1 MQNSDINFVADIADK
16 RRKMLAYQRSAKL
29 SLSAS
34 TVCLLGTV
42 FLCGF
47 QQAQARREMMM
58 AEKQMRLH
66 QPAIGEMEAIQAA
79 TAGQRPRVQL
89 LADARKMTLR
99 WCVVMN
105 AIASRLPA
113 GTRLDQMEATGG
125 ESTQLTL
132 RVETTSQTLAAKVAT
147 ELASHPMFSQVDI
160 RSTQASDTVD
170 TAPKVKLE
178 LAVTLRGNTDLTAP
192 IKASGK
198 AGGAKRKIGGPENGR
213 A

>member
-1 MQNSDINFVADIADK
+1 MQNGEINFVADIAN
-16 RRKMLAYQRSAKL
+16 RRHRMLVYQRTGML
-29 SLSAS
+29 SLAVSVVLLIGTSA
-34 TVCLLGTV
+34 
-42 FLCGF
+42 LCGL
-47 QQAQARREMMM
+47 QQLQARQQLLV

-113 GTRLDQMEATGG
+113 GTRLDQLEAAGG
-125 ESTQLTL
+125 ETTQLTL

-147 ELASHPMFSQVDI
+147 ELARHPMFAQVDI
-160 RSTQASDTVD
+160 RSTQASDTVEQA
-170 TAPKVKLE
+170 TKVKLE

-192 IKASGK
+192 IKAINK
-198 AGGAKRKIGGPENGR
+198 PGGSKRTIGGPSNGR

>member
-1 MQNSDINFVADIADK
+1 MQSGEINFVAEIASRRHRLLACK
-16 RRKMLAYQRSAKL
+16 RIGKAALTGSA
-29 SLSAS
+29 
-34 TVCLLGTV
+34 CLLICTA

-47 QQAQARREMMM
+47 QQAQARLQMEM
-58 AEKQMRLH
+58 AKKQMRLH
-66 QPAIGEMEAIQAA
+66 QPAIGEMEAIKAA
-79 TAGQRPRVQL
+79 TTVQRPRVQL

-113 GTRLDQMEATGG
+113 GTRLDQLEADGG
-125 ESTQLTL
+125 ETTHLTL

-147 ELASHPMFSQVDI
+147 ELASHPMFAQVDI
-160 RSTQASDTVD
+160 RSTQASDTID
-170 TAPKVKLE
+170 QATRVKLE
-178 LAVTLRGNTDLTAP
+178 LAITLRGNTDLTAP

-198 AGGAKRKIGGPENGR
+198 AGSAKRKIGAAPNGR

>member
-1 MQNSDINFVADIADK
+1 MQISEINFVADIAS
-16 RRKMLAYQRSAKL
+16 RRHKMLAYQRIGRI
-29 SLSAS
+29 SLLAS
-34 TVCLLGTV
+34 GAFLTGTA

-47 QQAQARREMMM
+47 QQAQARRQMVM
-58 AEKQMRLH
+58 AEKQMRIH

-105 AIASRLPA
+105 AIASRLPS
-113 GTRLDQMEATGG
+113 GTRLDQLEADGG
-125 ESTQLTL
+125 ETTHLML

-147 ELASHPMFSQVDI
+147 DLASHPMFAQVDI
-160 RSTQASDTVD
+160 RSTQASDTPDQATRV
-170 TAPKVKLE
+170 TLE

-192 IKASGK
+192 IKASAK
-198 AGGAKRKIGGPENGR
+198 AGGAKRKIGDASNGR

>member
-1 MQNSDINFVADIADK
+1 MQNCDINFVADIAGK
-16 RRKMLAYQRSAKL
+16 RRKMLAYQRIGKL
-29 SLSAS
+29 SLAVS
-34 TVCLLGTV
+34 TLCLMGTA

-47 QQAQARREMMM
+47 QQAQARRVLVM

-125 ESTQLTL
+125 ETTQLTL

-198 AGGAKRKIGGPENGR
+198 SGGAKRKIGGSENGR

>member
-1 MQNSDINFVADIADK
+1 MPSSEINFVADITS
-16 RRKMLAYQRSAKL
+16 RRHQMFAYQRIGKVALTISAG
-29 SLSAS
+29 
-34 TVCLLGTV
+34 CLIGTTS
-42 FLCGF
+42 LCGI
-47 QQAQARREMMM
+47 QQAQARRQMLM

-66 QPAIGEMEAIQAA
+66 QPAIGEMEVIQAA

-125 ESTQLTL
+125 ETTQLTL

-147 ELASHPMFSQVDI
+147 DLASHPMFAQVDI
-160 RSTQASDTVD
+160 RSTQASDALDQT
-170 TAPKVKLE
+170 TKVKLE

-198 AGGAKRKIGGPENGR
+198 AGAAKRKIGDASNDR

>member
-1 MQNSDINFVADIADK
+1 
-16 RRKMLAYQRSAKL
+16 ML
-29 SLSAS
+29 
-34 TVCLLGTV
+34 
-42 FLCGF
+42 
-47 QQAQARREMMM
+47 M

-125 ESTQLTL
+125 ETTQLTL

-147 ELASHPMFSQVDI
+147 DLASHPMFAQVDI
-160 RSTQASDTVD
+160 RSTQASDTLD
-170 TAPKVKLE
+170 QTTKVKLE

-198 AGGAKRKIGGPENGR
+198 AGAAKRKIGDASNDR

>member
-1 MQNSDINFVADIADK
+1 MQSSDINFVADIADK
-16 RRKMLAYQRSAKL
+16 RRKMLAFQRIAKL
-29 SLSAS
+29 SLLSS
-34 TVCLLGTV
+34 TVCLMGTT
-42 FLCGF
+42 FLCGV
-47 QQAQARREMMM
+47 QQSQARREMVM

-89 LADARKMTLR
+89 LADARKMSLR

-125 ESTQLTL
+125 ESTQLML

-147 ELASHPMFSQVDI
+147 ELAAHPIFTQVDI

-170 TAPKVKLE
+170 TATKVKLE

-198 AGGAKRKIGGPENGR
+198 SGGARRKIGGPESGR

>member
-1 MQNSDINFVADIADK
+1 MQSSDINFVADIADK
-16 RRKMLAYQRSAKL
+16 RRKKLAFQRIAKL
-29 SLSAS
+29 SLLSS
-34 TVCLLGTV
+34 TVCLMGTI
-42 FLCGF
+42 FLCGV
-47 QQAQARREMMM
+47 QQSQARREMVM

-113 GTRLDQMEATGG
+113 GTRLDQMEASGG
-125 ESTQLTL
+125 ESTQLML

-147 ELASHPMFSQVDI
+147 ELAAHPIFTQVDI

-170 TAPKVKLE
+170 TATKVKLE

>member
-1 MQNSDINFVADIADK
+1 MHRSEINFVADIADK
-16 RRKMLAYQRSAKL
+16 RRKTLVNVRIAKVTVA
-29 SLSAS
+29 SS
-34 TVCLLGTV
+34 TVILFGTTV
-42 FLCGF
+42 LCGI
-47 QQAQARREMMM
+47 QQAQARRDMGM
-58 AEKQMRLH
+58 AEKQMRIH
-66 QPAIGEMEAIQAA
+66 QPAIGEMEAIQAT

-113 GTRLDQMEATGG
+113 GTRLDQMEASGG
-125 ESTQLTL
+125 ETTQLTL

-160 RSTQASDTVD
+160 RSTQASDT
-170 TAPKVKLE
+170 AEAAQKVKLA

-192 IKASGK
+192 IKATGK
-198 AGGAKRKIGGPENGR
+198 STGAKRKNGGPENGR

>member
-1 MQNSDINFVADIADK
+1 MQSGDINFIADIAT
-16 RRKMLAYQRSAKL
+16 RRHKSLAYQRIGKL
-29 SLSAS
+29 GLFAS
-34 TVCLLGTV
+34 TLCLLGTAC
-42 FLCGF
+42 LCGF
-47 QQAQARREMMM
+47 QQTEARHQMKV
-58 AEKQMRLH
+58 AEKQMRIH

-113 GTRLDQMEATGG
+113 GSRLDQLEAAGG
-125 ESTQLTL
+125 ETTQLTL

-147 ELASHPMFSQVDI
+147 DLASHPMFAQVDI
-160 RSTQASDTVD
+160 RSTQASDTAD
-170 TAPKVKLE
+170 QGTKVKLE
-178 LAVTLRGNTDLTAP
+178 LAVMLRGNTDLTAP

-198 AGGAKRKIGGPENGR
+198 VGGGKRKIGDATNGR

>member
-1 MQNSDINFVADIADK
+1 MQNSDINFVADIADR
-16 RRKMLAYQRSAKL
+16 RRKTLAFQRIGKL
-29 SLSAS
+29 SLAVS
-34 TVCLLGTV
+34 TLCLMATAFV
-42 FLCGF
+42 CGF
-47 QQAQARREMMM
+47 QQAQARRERVM

-113 GTRLDQMEATGG
+113 GTRLDQMEAIGG
-125 ESTQLTL
+125 ETTQLTL

-147 ELASHPMFSQVDI
+147 DLASHPMFSQVDI

-192 IKASGK
+192 IKAFGK
-198 AGGAKRKIGGPENGR
+198 SGGAKRKIGGPENGR

>member
-1 MQNSDINFVADIADK
+1 MQNSDINFVADIASQ
-16 RRKMLAYQRSAKL
+16 RHKMLAHRRIGQF
-29 SLSAS
+29 SLVAS
-34 TVCLLGTV
+34 GALLIGTV
-42 FLCGF
+42 ILCGF
-47 QQAQARREMMM
+47 QQVQARRQMEM

-113 GTRLDQMEATGG
+113 GTRLDQLEADGG
-125 ESTQLTL
+125 ETTHLTL
-132 RVETTSQTLAAKVAT
+132 RVETSSQTLAAKVAT
-147 ELASHPMFSQVDI
+147 ELASHPMFAQVDI
-160 RSTQASDTVD
+160 RSTQASDMPDQAT
-170 TAPKVKLE
+170 KVKLE

-192 IKASGK
+192 IKATGNT
-198 AGGAKRKIGGPENGR
+198 GGAKRKIGGVSNGR